1 MKTERNYS
9 VESLLW
15 LIATILLIAITLSS
29 CKTTV
34 ECDAY
39 GKIKTYKKH

>member
-9 VESLLW
+9 IESLLW
-15 LIATILLIAITLSS
+15 LIATVLLIAITLSS
-29 CKTTV
+29 CKTTA

-39 GKIKTYKKH
+39 GRVKTYKKH

>member
-1 MKTERNYS
+1 MKTKRNYS
-9 VESLLW
+9 IESMLW

>member
-9 VESLLW
+9 IESMLW